1 MDWIVRECHKAG
13 IYDPK
18 RLRGRGAW
26 IDGGRVVFHHGGYLS
41 VDGQPTAI
49 TKIRSR
55 FVYELDRSLPEPAEL
70 PRADEECARLVEIAK
85 MVRWTKPGSAA
96 LLSGW
101 VALAPLCGA
110 LRWRPHVWLTG
121 GAGSGKTT
129 VLNEYVHPLM
139 AGCDLFAQG
148 NSSEAGIRQE
158 LKADALPVQI
168 GRAHV

>member
-1 MDWIVRECHKAG
+1 M
-13 IYDPK
+13 
-18 RLRGRGAW
+18 
-26 IDGGRVVFHHGGYLS
+26 F
-41 VDGQPTAI
+41 
-49 TKIRSR
+49 
-55 FVYELDRSLPEPAEL
+55 
-70 PRADEECARLVEIAK
+70 
-85 MVRWTKPGSAA
+85 RWTKPGSAA

-158 LKADALPVQI
+158 LKADALPVLFDESEQNDEREAARVQAVLALNRQASTESEAKTFK
-168 GRAHV
+168 GTARTEERRVGKEWGSTCKTGGGPL